1 MKLFI
6 AIDAYQPGFRFGGP
20 VRSLTNLVD
29 WLGERY
35 EIYIFTKDR
44 DLGDTQG
51 YVDLLANQ
59 WVSCGSAKVFYAS
72 PDQHSAARARAELAA
87 IAPDVVYLNG
97 LWEGMTR
104 GLLKARLPGARYVIA
119 PRGALGAG
127 ALAIKPLKK
136 KLGLLLMRSS
146 LRGLVWHVTAESEA
160 AEVRKVIGSQESI
173 CMAANLLEQRVGD
186 AISNLPLSRSAG
198 PTRLVA
204 FSRLSRKK
212 NFDFLLGCL
221 RSVNSAFSL
230 DIIGP
235 EEDPAYASELKELAK
250 QLGPNQ
256 AVHFLG
262 GKSPAELTAL
272 LPKYDF
278 FVLPTQH
285 ENFGHVFIEAW
296 AAGLPVITSDQTPW
310 RDLQAKGIGWDL
322 PLSKRE
328 LWIEL
333 LETIIQIQ
341 PDELMKLK
349 MQSARFVA
357 DLAQQQPLDAY
368 KRLFEGCSENPSI

>member
-1 MKLFI
+1 MKLFVTT
-6 AIDAYQPGFRFGGP
+6 DAYLPGYRFGGP
-20 VRSLTNLVD
+20 VRSLANLVD
-29 WLGERY
+29 WLGKRY
-35 EIYIFTKDR
+35 EIYIYTKDR
-44 DLGDTQG
+44 DLGDKEG
-51 YVDLLANQ
+51 YENIILNQ
-59 WVSCGSAKVFYAS
+59 WVRFGEAQIFYAS
-72 PDQHSAARARAELAA
+72 PDQHKPSRALAEMKR
-87 IAPDVVYLNG
+87 IQPEVVYLNG
-97 LWEGMTR
+97 LWERMTR
-104 GLLKARLPGARYVIA
+104 GLLRRRIPSTRYVIA

-127 ALAIKPLKK
+127 ALAIKPWKK
-136 KLGLLLMRSS
+136 KFGLRLMRNS
-146 LRGLVWHVTAESEA
+146 LHDLVWHATAEEEASEI
-160 AEVRKVIGSQESI
+160 RKAMDPQSSVCVAS
-173 CMAANLLEQRVGD
+173 NLLGRRVVD
-186 AISNLPLSRSAG
+186 APNNLSKLREPG
-198 PTRLVA
+198 PCRLVS

-212 NFDFLLGCL
+212 NFDFLLSCMQ
-221 RSVNSAFSL
+221 SVKGLFNL

-235 EEDPAYASELKELAK
+235 EEDSAYVTELKDLAK
-250 QLGPNQ
+250 RLGPNQ
-256 AVHFLG
+256 TVRFLG

-310 RDLQAKGIGWDL
+310 RDLSAKGIGWDL

-328 LWIEL
+328 PWIEL
-333 LETIIQIQ
+333 IESILQMD
-341 PDELMKLK
+341 PDELLKLK

>member
-59 WVSCGSAKVFYAS
+59 WVSCGPAKVFYAS

-104 GLLKARLPGARYVIA
+104 GLLKARLPGVRYVIA

-160 AEVRKVIGSQESI
+160 AEVREVIGSQESI

-235 EEDPAYASELKELAK
+235 EEDPAYASELQELAK

-333 LETIIQIQ
+333 LESIIQIQ